1 MRAEIQE
8 WLDLYKDHPRAEGVT
23 ATDML
28 DLPPVLNQILRVL
41 LAHGP
46 MTQPQIRAQ
55 LASLPDSLWVDESD
69 LPGALGTL
77 VDQQWL
83 LRSAANTKQSEP
95 QFRINLR
102 TKARVSA
109 VTRGREALDF

>member
-8 WLDLYKDHPRAEGVT
+8 WLDLNKDHPRAGGIT
-23 ATDML
+23 AADML

-46 MTQPQIRAQ
+46 MTQAQ
-55 LASLPDSLWVDESD
+55 MHTALAALPDSLWLEDSD
-69 LPGALGTL
+69 LPVALGML

-83 LRSAANTKQSEP
+83 LRAAANSTDSEP
-95 QFRINLR
+95 QYRIHLR
-102 TKARVSA
+102 TKARTSA
-109 VTRGREALDF
+109 ITGGWETVDF